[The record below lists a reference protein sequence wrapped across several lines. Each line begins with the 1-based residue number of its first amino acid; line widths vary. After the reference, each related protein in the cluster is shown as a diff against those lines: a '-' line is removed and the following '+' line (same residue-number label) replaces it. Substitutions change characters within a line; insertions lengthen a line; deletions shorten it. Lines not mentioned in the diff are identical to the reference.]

1 MGYANRINRHSPFF
15 PNMKDTMSVRRISV
29 GWISP
34 QKSLVQKQDTEP
46 KILTEILM
54 GVFA

>member
-1 MGYANRINRHSPFF
+1 
-15 PNMKDTMSVRRISV
+15 MKDTMSAQRTSV

-34 QKSLVQKQDTEP
+34 QKCLVRKHDTEP